1 MNDSPPIRPSLL
13 KALSIAVRWAL
24 WLVIVIG
31 LLLAVAWGVLH
42 LLIVPRIGELRPQIE
57 SRATQVLGVPVRI
70 EAIMARSAGLIPS
83 FELTNVTLY
92 DTAGREVLRLP
103 RVLATLSPASLW
115 NLGFE
120 QLYIDQ
126 PVLSIRRA
134 MDGKI
139 YVAGLDFS
147 KNQATDN
154 SAIDWLFSQAEFAI
168 HNGSIEWTDE
178 LRAVPALMLRQ
189 VEFVMRKALRL
200 HSARMDATP
209 PPEWGERFTTMAKFR
224 EPLLSVTGG
233 HWRDWEGQIYA
244 AFERVDV
251 SQLRR
256 YAHLG
261 VDVAQGN
268 GALRAWVDVARG
280 NVVGVTADVALAEV
294 GMTLGAKLQP
304 LELQSVAGRL
314 GGRLLSNGF
323 EFSTQALQ
331 FDTRDGMRWPGGN
344 VRLTHV
350 EAQGRAPARGE
361 LTADKLDLAALSQIA
376 NRLPLDDSTHA
387 ALVSYAPQGLVERI
401 QASWQG
407 PLSAPEKFSAK
418 GRVAQLQVAAH
429 TSAAPSSAG
438 PGHVPL
444 GLPGIRGASL
454 DFDLTQSGGR
464 ASLVLQKG
472 TLEFPGL
479 FDEPVLNFDQL
490 TTDAQWQIEGERI
503 SVQLPNVKFS
513 NADAQGETQV
523 KWQTSDAASSSGRSR
538 WPGVL
543 DAQGSLSRANGA
555 RVHRYLPLVLNPRA
569 RDYVRDA
576 VLAGTATGVKFKV
589 KGDLHD
595 MPFADPRQGEF
606 RVAANVRDVTLA
618 YVPRQLQPPNALP
631 WPPLTQLSG
640 ELVLDRSSLL
650 LKNVRSGVGV
660 ATGLKIVKGEAQ
672 IPDLGKAT
680 TVNVQAEARG
690 PLADLVAGIN
700 GSPLGAMTSHV
711 LSRASATGQADYRF
725 KLVVPVAALDKST
738 VQGSIT
744 LANNEVQMSPDTPR
758 LSRVRGL
765 FSFSETG
772 FSIAAGQAR
781 MLGGDMRVDGGTVAA
796 PATSATAGAGRLPP
810 ASIVLRAQGT
820 VSAEGLRLATE
831 LGPIARLAKQASGS
845 TPYSAMLGIR
855 KGVPELLISSNLQGL
870 GLNLPEPLNKSAS
883 AALPVRFE
891 TLLVRDSWL
900 PGSGGVVRLQD
911 HVQLDIARVASI
923 VYVRDLSGTEA
934 HVLRGGIGVGLA
946 QDESVPVPNEG
957 VVANINLNRFDLD
970 AWTALLSD
978 AAGTS
983 VSVVGPRPAEPAASS
998 AASSSALG
1006 YLPTSMAIR
1015 ARELTV
1021 NGRKLNHVVVGGSRE
1036 GLTWR
1041 ANLDA
1046 TELNG
1051 YLEYRQPSGAGAGRL
1066 YARLAR
1072 LTLASSSAKDVEAF
1086 LDEQPASIP
1095 ALDIVVDD
1103 FELRGKKI
1111 GRVEIEAINRGG
1123 GSVVREAGAREWRLN
1138 KLNVMTP
1145 EAVFTATG
1153 NWAIL
1158 NAQGA
1163 AVAPRNAGER
1173 RRTVMN
1179 FKLDIVNA
1187 GDLLTRFGMKEV
1199 VRQGK
1204 GRMEGQVAWVG
1215 SPLALD
1221 YPTLSGAFNVNVERG
1236 QFLKADPGIAKL
1248 LGVLSLQALPRRL
1261 VLDFRD
1267 VFSDG
1272 FSFDFFRGDVT
1283 IEQGIARTNN
1293 LQMKGVNAAVLMEG
1307 RADISRETQDIKV
1320 VVVPEIN
1327 AGTASLIAS
1336 VINPVVG
1343 LGSFLAQLFLRQPLM
1358 QSATQEFS
1366 ITGPWADPKITK
1378 VEHNRIKT
1386 DNSAESKS
1394 GGRGEVTQ

>member
-1 MNDSPPIRPSLL
+1 MRG
-13 KALSIAVRWAL
+13 AL

-70 EAIMARSAGLIPS
+70 EAIMARSAGMIPS
-83 FELTNVTLY
+83 FELTNVTLH

-120 QLYIDQ
+120 QIYIDQ

-139 YVAGLDFS
+139 FVAGLDFS
-147 KNQATDN
+147 RNQATDS
-154 SAIDWLFSQAEFAI
+154 SAIDWLLSQAEFAI

-178 LRAVPALMLRQ
+178 MRAVPALMLKQ
-189 VEFVMRKALRL
+189 VEFVMRKNLRL

-209 PPEWGERFTTMAKFR
+209 PPEWGERFTARAKFR

-261 VDVAQGN
+261 IDVARGN

-331 FDTRDGMRWPGGN
+331 FDTRDGLRWPGGN

-407 PLSAPEKFSAK
+407 SLSAPEKFAVK
-418 GRVAQLQVAAH
+418 GRVVQLQVAAH
-429 TSAAPSSAG
+429 TGTAPPNAG

-444 GLPGIRGASL
+444 GSPGIRGASL
-454 DFDLTQSGGR
+454 DFDLTQSGGH
-464 ASLVLQKG
+464 ASLALQKG
-472 TLEFPGL
+472 AIEFPGL
-479 FDEPVLNFDQL
+479 FDEPVLVFDQL
-490 TTDAQWQIEGERI
+490 STDAQWQIEGERI
-503 SVQLPNVKFS
+503 SVQLPNLKFS

-555 RVHRYLPLVLNPRA
+555 RVHRYLPLVLDPRA

-576 VLAGTATGVKFKV
+576 VLTGSATGVKFKV

-606 RVAANVRDVTLA
+606 RVTANVRDVNFA
-618 YVPRQLQPPNALP
+618 YVPRQLQPANALP

-640 ELVLDRSSLL
+640 ELVFDRSSLL

-680 TVNVQAEARG
+680 TVSVQAEARG
-690 PLADLVAGIN
+690 PLADVVAGIN
-700 GSPLGAMTSHV
+700 GSPLGAMTSQV
-711 LSRASATGQADYRF
+711 LSHATAAGQADYRF
-725 KLVVPVAALDKST
+725 KLVLPVAALDKST

-744 LANNEVQMSPDTPR
+744 LSNNEVQMSPDTPR

-765 FSFSETG
+765 FSFSEAG

-781 MLGGDMRVDGGTVAA
+781 MLGGDLRVDGGTVAA
-796 PATSATAGAGRLPP
+796 PANSASTGAGRLLP
-810 ASIVLRAQGT
+810 ATIVLRAQGT

-845 TPYSAMLGIR
+845 TSYSAVLSFR
-855 KGVPELLISSNLQGL
+855 KGVPELLVSSNLQGL
-870 GLNLPEPLNKSAS
+870 GLSLPEPLNKSAS

-891 TLLVRDSWL
+891 SLLVRDSWL
-900 PGSGGVVRLQD
+900 PGSGAVVRLQD

-923 VYVRDLSGTEA
+923 VYVRDVSGAQA
-934 HVLRGGIGVGLA
+934 HVLRGGIGIGLT
-946 QDESVPVPNEG
+946 QDESVPLPNEG

-978 AAGTS
+978 ASGTS
-983 VSVVGPRPAEPAASS
+983 VSVVQPKPAEPAAPS
-998 AASSSALG
+998 AASALS

-1021 NGRKLNHVVVGGSRE
+1021 NGRKLNHVVVGGSRD

-1046 TELNG
+1046 AELNG
-1051 YLEYRQPSGAGAGRL
+1051 YLEYRQPSGSGAGRL

-1072 LTLASSSAKDVEAF
+1072 LTLASSSAKEVEAF

-1103 FELRGKKI
+1103 FELRGKKM
-1111 GRVEIEAINRGG
+1111 GRVEIEAVNRGG
-1123 GSVVREAGAREWRLN
+1123 GTVDRDAGAREWRLN
-1138 KLNVMTP
+1138 KFNVMTP

-1158 NAQGA
+1158 NAQGT

-1179 FKLDIVNA
+1179 FRLDIANA
-1187 GDLLTRFGMKEV
+1187 GDLLARFGMKEV

-1221 YPTLSGAFNVNVERG
+1221 YPTLNGAFNVNVERG

-1261 VLDFRD
+1261 ALDFRD

-1320 VVVPEIN
+1320 VIVPEIN

-1394 GGRGEVTQ
+1394 VGRGEVTP